1 MDYKTNQMGTIS
13 TSVKLDISPDGVRMT
28 FTSLDSDIAKLI
40 AQAGDFE
47 VVLNEYQTYETNNV
61 VIRSKKV
68 ISFVDRPPEPPTE
81 G

>member
-1 MDYKTNQMGTIS
+1 MEYKTNQMGTIS
-13 TSVKLDISPDGVRMT
+13 TNVKLDVSPDGIRMT

-47 VVLNEYQTYETNNV
+47 VVLNEYQTFETSNLV
-61 VIRSKKV
+61 VRSKKV
-68 ISFVDRPPEPPTE
+68 IDFVDRPLELPTE